1 MLSGIYDQE
10 ALGERPVSPGGPGEE
25 TAREAAQ
32 EVLGGI
38 YAAEVE
44 EPPKPPEEVNLREVD
59 GEAVQEVL
67 REVYAAAAA

>member
-1 MLSGIYDQE
+1 M
-10 ALGERPVSPGGPGEE
+10 
-25 TAREAAQ
+25 
-32 EVLGGI
+32 LGGI

-44 EPPKPPEEVNLREVD
+44 EPPKPLEEVNLREVD